1 MKLLPK
7 SKPKNYWFTPRF
19 GNIIK
24 LTPLF
29 LIPFTMQVSAAES
42 ATKTSESEKTATT
55 KIAAGRTTPKLSL
68 IQKQISGKVLDETGN
83 TVPGANIIVKGTNVS
98 TQTDFNGAFVL
109 NVPANAT
116 KLVVSF
122 IGMESQEVT
131 IGNAPITIILKESG
145 QSLDEVVIVGYG
157 TQKKSKITGSVSKL
171 DNKVLETGTRSNP
184 ASALAGTIPGLRV
197 QQASGRPGA
206 VASIVLRGGTNY
218 DGSGSPLVMVD
229 GFLRDSFSEV
239 NPDDIASIEV
249 LKDASATAIYG
260 ARANN
265 GVILIT
271 TKKGKAG
278 VSNITVSTK
287 LGINTL
293 NIPFEFLNAKD
304 YLNWS
309 RKAIQTSGSYDPN
322 RLSQLNST
330 GPFGTGN
337 LYKDGSGNILDGNKT
352 SSAVWSPMFR
362 NSINEE
368 LLGQGWQTMID
379 PVKTNAAGAYDING
393 TNKEIIFKDFNYK
406 NYALRP
412 QGITKDINVSMTG
425 GNEKGSYYAGIGSY
439 DEEGL
444 PINTF
449 YKRLTFVLN
458 GDYKIKSWLT
468 STSGLNFA
476 TAKWRESTTPGRS
489 VAETEGNYLTRS
501 LGAPP
506 TMRGMNANGDLLI
519 GRDVFDGNPSVN
531 IDKFVRK
538 NQSDKFTI
546 SQAFK
551 ADILENLSFRTSANW
566 FYNEGFYESFDKDY
580 LQSPGNTNKTRSS
593 SASFDRQFSQ
603 TYNGTLNF
611 NTDFLGKHH
620 VDAMIGTEYYD
631 FYRNGLSAS
640 GSGAPSD
647 DFMDLQY
654 TSADKDKRSIDTYH
668 ISQRILSFF
677 SRVTYDYDDK
687 YLATFTVRRDGYSK
701 LLNNRWGNFPG
712 VSVGW
717 NMHKENFLSGSTV
730 INTMKLRASYGQ
742 NGNVSDN
749 LIGPYQLQGTYGPG
763 KIYGTNNDLPP
774 KYDGIVGYQATGLP
788 FPNLL
793 WERSATYEFGLET
806 RLFNRLDLTL
816 AYYDRQ
822 TKDKISN
829 FTLPATAGLT
839 SITTNL
845 GNMQNRGLEAELNY
859 RVIKNTDFSLDFNA
873 NAAYNTNKVLKLPSN
888 GLENNRVNNP
898 GGSIPAASQVYD
910 KNGNLIWVNGVQEG
924 QDPNRAYAYVAE
936 GIIRTQ
942 TELDDYALTLRDLI
956 GAKVLVHPTVFN
968 AMTPAQKALHYPIAL
983 GDVKWKDVNGD
994 GIINS
999 YDREYM
1005 GRTVPKVTGG
1015 LGFNAK
1021 YKGFS
1026 LSSRFDYALGHVQY
1040 DGPKSWFLSNAQGT
1054 FNTTTA
1060 VFDTWSPENPNAKYP
1075 TYYWADQLFKNN
1087 TFRTSSMF
1095 YNKADYISFREISLA
1110 YSLPADLLSKM
1121 NIEGIKLT
1129 LTGQNLGYLS
1139 KSTLFSPEVTNNGS
1153 ASSGSTGGYPLPRT
1167 VIFGVQIIL

>member
-7 SKPKNYWFTPRF
+7 SKPKNYWVTPKF

-29 LIPFTMQVSAAES
+29 LIPFTIQVSAAES
-42 ATKTSESEKTATT
+42 AKNSALLENIVSTKNAIENST
-55 KIAAGRTTPKLSL
+55 IKLSL

-83 TVPGANIIVKGTNVS
+83 TVPGANIVVKGTNVS

-131 IGNAPITIILKESG
+131 IGNSPITVILKESG
-145 QSLDEVVIVGYG
+145 QNLDEVVVVGYG

-171 DNKVLETGTRSNP
+171 DNKVLETGVRSNP

-309 RKAIQTSGSYDPN
+309 RKAIQTSGSYDPS

-449 YKRLTFVLN
+449 YKRLTFILN

-476 TAKWRESTTPGRS
+476 TAKWRDAQTTG
-489 VAETEGNYLTRS
+489 EGNYLTRA

-506 TMRGMNANGDLLI
+506 TMRGTNANGDLLV
-519 GRDVFDGNPSVN
+519 GRDYQDGNPLVN
-531 IDKFVRK
+531 DAKFVRK
-538 NQSDKFTI
+538 NQTDKFTM

-551 ADILENLSFRTSANW
+551 ADILKNLSFRTSANW
-566 FYNEGFYESFDKDY
+566 FYNEGFFESFNKDF

-593 SASFDRQFSQ
+593 AASFDRQFSQ
-603 TYNGTLNF
+603 T
-611 NTDFLGKHH
+611 
-620 VDAMIGTEYYD
+620 
-631 FYRNGLSAS
+631 
-640 GSGAPSD
+640 
-647 DFMDLQY
+647 
-654 TSADKDKRSIDTYH
+654 
-668 ISQRILSFF
+668 
-677 SRVTYDYDDK
+677 
-687 YLATFTVRRDGYSK
+687 
-701 LLNNRWGNFPG
+701 
-712 VSVGW
+712 
-717 NMHKENFLSGSTV
+717 
-730 INTMKLRASYGQ
+730 
-742 NGNVSDN
+742 
-749 LIGPYQLQGTYGPG
+749 
-763 KIYGTNNDLPP
+763 
-774 KYDGIVGYQATGLP
+774 
-788 FPNLL
+788 
-793 WERSATYEFGLET
+793 
-806 RLFNRLDLTL
+806 
-816 AYYDRQ
+816 
-822 TKDKISN
+822 
-829 FTLPATAGLT
+829 
-839 SITTNL
+839 
-845 GNMQNRGLEAELNY
+845 
-859 RVIKNTDFSLDFNA
+859 
-873 NAAYNTNKVLKLPSN
+873 
-888 GLENNRVNNP
+888 
-898 GGSIPAASQVYD
+898 
-910 KNGNLIWVNGVQEG
+910 
-924 QDPNRAYAYVAE
+924 
-936 GIIRTQ
+936 
-942 TELDDYALTLRDLI
+942 
-956 GAKVLVHPTVFN
+956 
-968 AMTPAQKALHYPIAL
+968 
-983 GDVKWKDVNGD
+983 
-994 GIINS
+994 
-999 YDREYM
+999 
-1005 GRTVPKVTGG
+1005 
-1015 LGFNAK
+1015 
-1021 YKGFS
+1021 
-1026 LSSRFDYALGHVQY
+1026 
-1040 DGPKSWFLSNAQGT
+1040 
-1054 FNTTTA
+1054 
-1060 VFDTWSPENPNAKYP
+1060 
-1075 TYYWADQLFKNN
+1075 
-1087 TFRTSSMF
+1087 
-1095 YNKADYISFREISLA
+1095 
-1110 YSLPADLLSKM
+1110 
-1121 NIEGIKLT
+1121 
-1129 LTGQNLGYLS
+1129 
-1139 KSTLFSPEVTNNGS
+1139 
-1153 ASSGSTGGYPLPRT
+1153 
-1167 VIFGVQIIL
+1167 

>member
-7 SKPKNYWFTPRF
+7 SKPKNYWHTPKF

-29 LIPFTMQVSAAES
+29 LLPFTIQVSAAES
-42 ATKTSESEKTATT
+42 ARNTTLSEKLTT
-55 KIAAGRTTPKLSL
+55 VKVANERTTIKLSL
-68 IQKQISGKVLDETGN
+68 IQKQIKGKVLDESGN
-83 TVPGANIIVKGTNVS
+83 PIPGANIIVKGTNIS
-98 TQTDFNGAFVL
+98 TQTDFNGAFVI
-109 NVPANAT
+109 NVPDNAT
-116 KLVVSF
+116 TLVISYL
-122 IGMESQEVT
+122 GMDSQQVT
-131 IGNAPITIILKESG
+131 IGNSPITVTLKESG
-145 QSLDEVVIVGYG
+145 QKLDEVVVVGYG

-171 DNKVLETGTRSNP
+171 DNRVLETGVRSNP

-218 DGSGSPLVMVD
+218 NGTGSPLVMVD
-229 GFLRDSFSEV
+229 GFLRASFSEI

-278 VSNITVSTK
+278 VSNISISTK
-287 LGINTL
+287 LGVNTL
-293 NIPFEFLNAKD
+293 NIPFDFINAKD
-304 YLNWS
+304 YLYWS
-309 RKAIQTSGSYDPN
+309 RKAIETSGSYDPS

-337 LYKDGSGNILDGNKT
+337 QYKDVNGNILDGNKT

-362 NSINEE
+362 NAANEE
-368 LLGQGWQTMID
+368 LLAQGWQSMTD
-379 PVKTNAAGAYDING
+379 PVRTNAAGAYDANG

-406 NYALRP
+406 DYALRP
-412 QGITKDINVSMTG
+412 QGITKDLNVSMTG

-449 YKRLTFVLN
+449 YKRLTFILN

-476 TAKWRESTTPGRS
+476 TAKWRDAQTNG
-489 VAETEGNYLTRS
+489 EGNYLTRS

-506 TMRGMNANGDLLI
+506 TMRGMNANGDLLV
-519 GRDVFDGNPSVN
+519 GRDYSDGNPAVN
-531 IDKFVRK
+531 DDKFIRK
-538 NQSDKFTI
+538 NQTDKFTM
-546 SQAFK
+546 SQSFK
-551 ADILENLSFRTSANW
+551 ADLLKNLSFRTSANW
-566 FYNEGFYESFDKDY
+566 FYNEGFYESFNKDY
-580 LQSPGNTNKTRSS
+580 LQSPGNINKTRSS
-593 SASFDRQFSQ
+593 SASFSREFSQ

-620 VDAMIGTEYYD
+620 VDAMVGTEYYD

-647 DFMDLQY
+647 DFMDLSY

-668 ISQRILSFF
+668 TRQRILSFF
-677 SRVTYDYDDK
+677 SRVTYDYDEK

-717 NMHKENFLSGSTV
+717 NLHKEDFLSDSKV
-730 INTMKLRASYGQ
+730 INTLKLRASYGQ
-742 NGNVSDN
+742 NGNVSDE
-749 LIGPYQLQGTYGPG
+749 LIGPYELQGSYGG
-763 KIYGTNNDLPP
+763 G
-774 KYDGIVGYQATGLP
+774 KYDGIVGYQVNGLP
-788 FPNLL
+788 FPDLL
-793 WERSATYEFGLET
+793 WERSSTYEFGLET
-806 RLFNRLDLTL
+806 RLFNKVDLTV

-822 TKDKISN
+822 TKDKISS
-829 FTLPATAGLT
+829 FSLPSTSGLT

-845 GNMQNRGLEAELNY
+845 GNMQNRGLEVELNY
-859 RVIKNTDFSLDFNA
+859 NAIKTNDFSLDFSA
-873 NAAYNTNKVLKLPSN
+873 NAAYNTNKIIKLPEN
-888 GLENNRVNNP
+888 GLENNRV
-898 GGSIPAASQVYD
+898 GGSQVYD
-910 KNGNLIWVNGVQEG
+910 KNGDLVWVGGLQEG
-924 QDPNRAYAYVAE
+924 QNPNVAYAYVAE

-942 TELDDYALTLRDLI
+942 AELDAYALQLRDLI
-956 GAKVLVHPTVFN
+956 GAKVLVHPDVYN
-968 AMTPAQKALHYPIAL
+968 QMSAADKKLHYPIAL

-1005 GRTVPKVTGG
+1005 GRTVPTVTGG
-1015 LGFNAK
+1015 FGIHAK
-1021 YKGFS
+1021 WKGFS
-1026 LSSRFDYALGHVQY
+1026 FSSRFDYALGHVQY
-1040 DGPKSWFLSNAQGT
+1040 DGPKTWFLSNAQGT
-1054 FNTTTA
+1054 FNTTKE

-1095 YNKADYISFREISLA
+1095 YNKADYISFREVSVA
-1110 YSLPADLLSKM
+1110 YSLPTDLLSKVK
-1121 NIEGIKLT
+1121 IEGIKFT

-1139 KSTLFSPEVTNNGS
+1139 KSTLFSPETTSNGTS
-1153 ASSGSTGGYPLPRT
+1153 VSGGYPLPRT

>member
-1 MKLLPK
+1 MKLPPK
-7 SKPKNYWFTPRF
+7 SKPKNYWLTPKF
-19 GNIIK
+19 GNVIK

-29 LIPFTMQVSAAES
+29 LIPFTIQVSAAEYTKTVRLIEKS
-42 ATKTSESEKTATT
+42 ATVKVVDKKTT
-55 KIAAGRTTPKLSL
+55 IKLSL
-68 IQKQISGKVLDETGN
+68 IEKQIKGTVLDESGN
-83 TVPGANIIVKGTNVS
+83 PLPGANIVVKGTKVS
-98 TQTDFNGAFVL
+98 AQTDYNGAFVL
-109 NVPANAT
+109 NAPDNAT

-145 QSLDEVVIVGYG
+145 QSLDEVVVVGYG

-229 GFLRDSFSEV
+229 GFLRASFSEI

-309 RKAIQTSGSYDPN
+309 RKAIETSGKYDAG
-322 RLSQLNST
+322 RLTQLNNV

-337 LYKDGSGNILDGNKT
+337 VYKDINGNILDGNKT

-362 NSINEE
+362 NSTNEE

-379 PVKTNAAGAYDING
+379 PVKTNGAGFYDING

-476 TAKWRESTTPGRS
+476 TAKWRDAQTNG
-489 VAETEGNYLTRS
+489 EGNYLTRS

-506 TMRGMNANGDLLI
+506 TMRGMNANGDLLV
-519 GRDVFDGNPSVN
+519 GRDYQDGNPLVN
-531 IDKFVRK
+531 DAKFVVK
-538 NQSDKFTI
+538 NQTDKFTI

-551 ADILENLSFRTSANW
+551 ADILDNLSFRAGANW
-566 FYNEGFYESFDKDY
+566 FYNEGFFESFNKDF

-620 VDAMIGTEYYD
+620 IDAMIGTEYYD

-717 NMHKENFLSGSTV
+717 NMHKENFLSGSKV

-749 LIGPYQLQGTYGPG
+749 LIGPYQLQGSYGG
-763 KIYGTNNDLPP
+763 G

-788 FPNLL
+788 FPDLL

-822 TKDKISN
+822 TKDKISS
-829 FTLPATAGLT
+829 FSLPATSGLT

-845 GNMQNRGLEAELNY
+845 GNMQNRGFEAELNY

-873 NAAYNTNKVLKLPSN
+873 NAAYNVNKILKLPNN
-888 GLENNRVNNP
+888 GLENNRV
-898 GGSIPAASQVYD
+898 GGSQVYD
-910 KNGNLIWVNGVQEG
+910 KNGNLIWVGGLQEG
-924 QDPNRAYAYVAE
+924 QDPNSAYAYVAE
-936 GIIRTQ
+936 GIIRTPA
-942 TELDDYALTLRDLI
+942 ELDAYALTLRDLI

-1026 LSSRFDYALGHVQY
+1026 FSSRFDYALGHVQY
-1040 DGPKSWFLSNAQGT
+1040 DGPKTWFLSNAQGT
-1054 FNTTTA
+1054 FNTTTD
-1060 VFDTWSPENPNAKYP
+1060 VFNTWSPENPNAKYP
-1075 TYYWADQLFKNN
+1075 TYYWADQLYKNN

-1095 YNKADYISFREISLA
+1095 YNKADYIAFREISLA
-1110 YSLPADLLSKM
+1110 YSLPTDLLSKM
-1121 NIEGIKLT
+1121 SIEGIKLT
-1129 LTGQNLGYLS
+1129 LTGQNLGYIS
-1139 KSTLFSPEVTNNGS
+1139 KSTLFTPEKTDQGINV
-1153 ASSGSTGGYPLPRT
+1153 TGGYPLPRT

>member
-1 MKLLPK
+1 MPK
-7 SKPKNYWFTPRF
+7 F
-19 GNIIK
+19 GKVIK

-29 LIPFTMQVSAAES
+29 LIPFTIQVSAA
-42 ATKTSESEKTATT
+42 TPTRTVTLFEKNGTETVENERTAF
-55 KIAAGRTTPKLSL
+55 KLSL
-68 IQKQISGKVLDETGN
+68 IEKQIKGKVLDESGN
-83 TVPGANIIVKGTNVS
+83 PLPGANIIVKGTNIS
-98 TQTDFNGAFVL
+98 AQTDFNGNFSLTA
-109 NVPANAT
+109 PDNAT
-116 KLVVSF
+116 KLVVSY
-122 IGMESQEVT
+122 IGMDQQEVT
-131 IGNAPITIILKESG
+131 ITSAPITVILKESG
-145 QSLDEVVIVGYG
+145 QKLDEIVIVGYG

-171 DNKVLETGTRSNP
+171 DNRVLETGVRSNP

-229 GFLRDSFSEV
+229 GFLRASFSEI

-278 VSNITVSTK
+278 VSNITINTK

-304 YLNWS
+304 YLYWS
-309 RKAIQTSGSYDPN
+309 RKAIQTSGSYDPS

-337 LYKDGSGNILDGNKT
+337 LYKDAAGNILDGNKNAA
-352 SSAVWSPMFR
+352 AVWSPMFR
-362 NSINEE
+362 NSANEE
-368 LLGQGWQTMID
+368 LLGQGWQSMID
-379 PVKTNAAGAYDING
+379 PVRTNAAGAYDPNG
-393 TNKEIIFKDFNYK
+393 TNKEIIYKDFNYK
-406 NYALRP
+406 DYALRP
-412 QGITKDINVSMTG
+412 QGITKDINLSMTG

-449 YKRLTFVLN
+449 YKRLTFVFN
-458 GDYKIKSWLT
+458 GDYKVKPWLT
-468 STSGLNFA
+468 STSSLNFA
-476 TAKWRESTTPGRS
+476 SAKWRDAQTNG
-489 VAETEGNYLTRS
+489 EGNYLTRS

-506 TMRGMNANGDLLI
+506 TMRGMNANGDLLV
-519 GRDVFDGNPSVN
+519 GRDYQDGNPAVN
-531 IDKFVRK
+531 DAKFIRK

-546 SQAFK
+546 SQSFK
-551 ADILENLSFRTSANW
+551 ADLLKNLSFRTSANW
-566 FYNEGFYESFDKDY
+566 FYDEGFYESFNKDF
-580 LQSPGNTNKTRSS
+580 LASPNNINKTRAS
-593 SASFDRQFSQ
+593 SASFARSLSQ

-620 VDAMIGTEYYD
+620 IDAMVGTEYYD
-631 FYRNGLSAS
+631 TYSNGLSAS

-654 TSADKDKRSIDTYH
+654 TSSDKDKRVIDTYH
-668 ISQRILSFF
+668 TRQRILSFF
-677 SRVTYDYDDK
+677 SRVTYDYDEK
-687 YLATFTVRRDGYSK
+687 YLLTLTARRDGYSR

-717 NMHKENFLSGSTV
+717 NLHKENFLNDSKIVNS
-730 INTMKLRASYGQ
+730 MKLRASYGQ
-742 NGNVSDN
+742 NGNVSG
-749 LIGPYQLQGTYGPG
+749 IGAYQLQGSYGG
-763 KIYGTNNDLPP
+763 G
-774 KYDGIVGYQATGLP
+774 KYDGIVGYQLNGLP
-788 FPNLL
+788 FPDLL

-816 AYYDRQ
+816 AYYNRQ

-829 FTLPATAGLT
+829 FNLPATSGLT

-845 GNMQNRGLEAELNY
+845 GNMQNKGIEAELNY
-859 RVIKNTDFSLDFNA
+859 RVVKTTDFSLDFSA
-873 NAAYNTNKVLKLPSN
+873 NAAYNTNKILKLPTN
-888 GLENNRVNNP
+888 GLENNRV
-898 GGSIPAASQVYD
+898 GGSQVYD
-910 KNGNLIWVNGVQEG
+910 KNGNLIWVGGLQEG
-924 QDPNRAYAYVAE
+924 QDPNIAYAYVAE

-942 TELDDYALTLRDLI
+942 AELDAYALTLRDLI
-956 GAKVLVHPTVFN
+956 GARVLVHPTVFN
-968 AMTPAQKALHYPIAL
+968 NMTPAEKALHYPIAL
-983 GDVKWKDVNGD
+983 GDVKWKDVNKD

-1005 GRTVPKVTGG
+1005 GRTVPTVTGG
-1015 LGFNAK
+1015 FGFNAK
-1021 YKGFS
+1021 WKGFS
-1026 LSSRFDYALGHVQY
+1026 FSSRFDYALGHVQY
-1040 DGPKSWFLSNAQGT
+1040 DGPRTWFLSNAQGT
-1054 FNTTTA
+1054 FNTTKE
-1060 VFDTWSPENPNAKYP
+1060 VFDTWTPENPNAKYP

-1095 YNKADYISFREISLA
+1095 YNKADYIAFREISLA
-1110 YSLPADLLSKM
+1110 YSLPADLLTKLK
-1121 NIEGIKLT
+1121 IEGIKFT
-1129 LTGQNLGYLS
+1129 LTGQNLGYMS
-1139 KSTLFSPEVTNNGS
+1139 KSTLFTPEATDQGINV
-1153 ASSGSTGGYPLPRT
+1153 TGGYPLPRT
-1167 VIFGVQIIL
+1167 VIFGVQFIL